1 MASKEKHAKRSKRS
15 SHLNSGFAS
24 FRADSARKS
33 YLATMN
39 KNQRRVNNGRR
50 KTGTD

>member
-1 MASKEKHAKRSKRS
+1 MASKANHAKRSKRS
-15 SHLNSGFAS
+15 SHNNSGFAS

-33 YLATMN
+33 YAATMH
-39 KNQRRVNNGRR
+39 KNQRRMNNGRR